1 MCISVPL
8 HMCECVY
15 PPVLQHIW
23 PWLQSP
29 SVLSMSSISGP
40 CQTNG
45 SWRLSPGHVPRPLP
59 GPPWLVEPLFLA
71 SSEALLSID
80 GSPLRPRLHSLKT
93 VALGS
98 PRALGG
104 CAKPAAADKPGPPLT
119 AHSLCFLLLF
129 PVLLSVWDGAP
140 QHPSVGT
147 GLWSVGR
154 IQCLSWSFTLAFF
167 FFVVCV
173 FLS

>member
-1 MCISVPL
+1 MFYLCCELVSPSNVWEQMCIRVSL
-8 HMCECVY
+8 HMCECVC

-23 PWLQSP
+23 PRLQSP

-71 SSEALLSID
+71 SSAALLSIN
-80 GSPLRPRLHSLKT
+80 GSPLPSSFTFIKT

-98 PRALGG
+98 PRALGS

-119 AHSLCFLLLF
+119 AQSLCFLLLF
-129 PVLLSVWDGAP
+129 PVPLSV
-140 QHPSVGT
+140 
-147 GLWSVGR
+147 
-154 IQCLSWSFTLAFF
+154 
-167 FFVVCV
+167 
-173 FLS
+173 